1 MGASLEQGAQAPSGP
16 AIADERPSGRAPG
29 MMGAPER
36 AGDELARLIARIAE
50 RQDRDAFRALFQSLA
65 PAVKGMLMRQGA
77 DAATA
82 EELAQETLLSV
93 WRKARYFAP
102 ERGAATTWVFTI
114 ARNLRI
120 DRLRREPA
128 WQELTDEQDE
138 NVSEEPRPDEALASR
153 QIQERVAAVLSE
165 IPADQSTLVRLAYQ
179 EGLSHSQIAA
189 RLGVP
194 LGTVKTRMNS
204 AYRKIR
210 AALEGF
216 Q

>member
-1 MGASLEQGAQAPSGP
+1 MGASLDPGAQAPSGP
-16 AIADERPSGRAPG
+16 AGGDEPPSGRAP
-29 MMGAPER
+29 A
-36 AGDELARLIARIAE
+36 AADELARLIARIAE
-50 RQDRDAFRALFQSLA
+50 HQDRDAFRALFQSLA
-65 PAVKGMLMRQGA
+65 PVVKGMLMRQGA

-93 WRKARYFAP
+93 WRKARYFSA

-138 NVSEEPRPDEALASR
+138 KVSEEPRPDEALASR
-153 QIQERVAAVLSE
+153 QIHERVAAVLSSL
-165 IPADQSTLVRLAYQ
+165 PADQSALVRLAFQ

-189 RLGVP
+189 RLGAP